1 MDENKV
7 EQSMGVTVQSLLQRT
22 EEQSWPQACLYV
34 VATPIG
40 NLTDMSLRAWQALRR
55 CDVIAAED
63 TRSTRPLLQAWG
75 VDTPLMAAHRHNEE
89 QAAQQIVAKL
99 EAGQRVALVSD
110 AGAPAVS
117 DPGSRI
123 VRKVRE
129 AGFRVLPLPGPSAVI
144 TALMATGVTMDENP
158 AFAFAGFVPSK
169 SMARRKWL
177 QQWERFDGPVLMFE
191 GPHRLRATLLDML
204 EVYGP
209 DKQVSVA
216 RELTKRFEQVH
227 TLALGE
233 VEVWLDSDSHHEQGE
248 FVLVVHATVQV
259 AAQAETDIDEVTQ
272 QWMRVLLTQLSVK
285 DVVKLAGQASSYK
298 RDALYE
304 CALQLKEQSH

>member
-1 MDENKV
+1 MDESTV
-7 EQSMGVTVQSLLQRT
+7 EQGIGITMQSMLQRA
-22 EEQSWPQACLYV
+22 EEQSWPESCLYV

-40 NLTDMSLRAWQALRR
+40 NMTDMSLRAWQALRR

-144 TALMATGVTMDENP
+144 TALMATGVTTDENP
-158 AFAFAGFVPSK
+158 AFAFAGFVPPK
-169 SMARRKWL
+169 SAARRKWL
-177 QQWERFDGPVLMFE
+177 QQWQRFNGPVLMFE
-191 GPHRLRATLLDML
+191 GPHRLRATLSDML

-209 DKQVSVA
+209 EYQLSIA

-227 TLALGE
+227 TLALAE
-233 VEVWLDSDSHHEQGE
+233 ANAWLDTDSHHEQGE
-248 FVLVVHATVQV
+248 FVLVVHASQQ
-259 AAQAETDIDEVTQ
+259 AAEQETTDIDEQTQ

-285 DVVKLAGQASSYK
+285 DVVKLAGQASAYK
-298 RDALYE
+298 RDALYD
-304 CALQLKEQSH
+304 CALRLKEQG